1 VSFFRRGPAPKDRWT
16 RLFFVTDLHGSDDCF
31 RKLITAVTMYKADVV
46 VIGGD
51 ICGKMVVPIVRQPDG
66 SYRGTFLEREHAL
79 ANEEEVANLE
89 RLITRS
95 GLYPYRT
102 DASEVETL
110 ARSPDRVEDL
120 TKELVLERVERWV
133 RLAEEKLDGADVRFY
148 VSAGNDDYFEV
159 DEILERSSV
168 IVNHNGKV
176 VAVDDEHE
184 MIGLG
189 YANETPWNCPRDISE
204 QGLATKIEEL
214 VRQLRSV
221 ESSVFCFHVPPV
233 DSQLD
238 TCPRLDTSEYPPK
251 IVTDPSGRPVMHGA
265 GSTAVRE
272 AIERYHPLL
281 GLHGHIHESRG
292 IVNIGR
298 TMAIN
303 PGSEYSEG
311 ILRGVIVNL
320 THEGILSYQFT
331 SG

>member
-1 VSFFRRGPAPKDRWT
+1 
-16 RLFFVTDLHGSDDCF
+16 
-31 RKLITAVTMYKADVV
+31 
-46 VIGGD
+46 
-51 ICGKMVVPIVRQPDG
+51 MVVPIVQQPDG
-66 SYRGTFLEREHAL
+66 SWRGTFLEREHAL
-79 ANEEEVANLE
+79 ASAEEVANLE

-102 DASEVETL
+102 DTSEVEKL
-110 ARSPDRVEDL
+110 AHSPERVEGL
-120 TKELVLERVERWV
+120 TRELVLERVEGWV
-133 RLAEEKLDGADVRFY
+133 RLAEEKLDGSDVRFY

-159 DEILERSSV
+159 DEILERSNV

-176 VAVDDEHE
+176 VAVDGEHE
-184 MIGLG
+184 MLGLG

-204 QGLATKIEEL
+204 QELAAKIEDL
-214 VRQLRSV
+214 VRQVRSV
-221 ESSVFCFHVPPV
+221 ESSIFCLHVPPV
-233 DSQLD
+233 DSRLD

-251 IVTDPSGRPVMHGA
+251 VMTDSSGRPIMHGA
-265 GSTAVRE
+265 GSTAVRA
-272 AIERYHPLL
+272 AIERYQPLL

-298 TMAIN
+298 TLAVN

-320 THEGILSYQFT
+320 TDEGILSYQFT

>member
-1 VSFFRRGPAPKDRWT
+1 VGFFRRGRPGNERWT
-16 RLFFVTDLHGSDDCF
+16 RLFFTTDLHGSDDCF

-66 SYRGTFLEREHAL
+66 SYRATFLERDRVL
-79 ANEEEVANLE
+79 AGEDEVENLE

-102 DASEVETL
+102 EASEMEEL
-110 ARSPDRVEDL
+110 ARSPERVDDL

-133 RLAEEKLDGADVRFY
+133 QLAEEKLAGIDVHLF
-148 VSAGNDDYFEV
+148 VSAGNDDYYEV
-159 DEILERSSV
+159 DEILERSSLV
-168 IVNHNGKV
+168 VNHNGKV

-189 YANETPWNCPRDISE
+189 YANETPWHCPRDISE
-204 QGLATKIEEL
+204 VELASKIEDL

-221 ESSVFCFHVPPV
+221 DTSIFCLHVPPV

-238 TCPRLDTSEYPPK
+238 TCPRLDASEFPPR
-251 IVTDPSGRPVMHGA
+251 IVTDPSGRPVLHGA

-272 AIERYHPLL
+272 AIERYQPLL

-292 IVNIGR
+292 IVNIGK
-298 TMAIN
+298 TLAVN

-320 THEGILSYQFT
+320 TSDGILSYQFT